1 MSRAEILVCCAG
13 RPGLVKGA
21 WIKPGAV
28 VIDVAMNVPRTASF
42 FTFPYLYTYI
52 YIYISR

>member
-28 VIDVAMNVPRTASF
+28 VIDVAMNVPSF
-42 FTFPYLYTYI
+42 ISSFWSVLFKEIDI
-52 YIYISR
+52 YDI